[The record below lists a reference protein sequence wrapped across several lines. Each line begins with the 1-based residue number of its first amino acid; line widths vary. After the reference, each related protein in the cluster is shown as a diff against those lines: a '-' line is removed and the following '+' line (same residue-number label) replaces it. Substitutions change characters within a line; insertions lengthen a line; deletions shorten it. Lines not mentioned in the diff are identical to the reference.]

1 MDSKQVIFDISSD
14 EETASFEEMRG
25 GGHDDDLN
33 WLAETLE
40 AVDRETADSS
50 DEVVV
55 VGEYTP
61 LKPKLKSKSLKLVK
75 DVVIHDEDD
84 GDCVVLDSDPEKA
97 VNVVDYDVD
106 NDGDD
111 VLVVGQK
118 GQIACRDYPHPR
130 HLCAKYPFSSTP
142 HERHCELCH
151 CFVCDSLA
159 PCAHWATGVPTFDHC
174 HATDK
179 LDTWK
184 HQRESFRL
192 GKYVPLP
199 VSEYPDVQL
208 PVPVHQ
214 LNQVAPREIIQLAPN
229 LGTHNKVCRPI
240 TIRACSSARS
250 GVPNIIS
257 QTRSRWPGYVQGR
270 NGYMSRSVT
279 QQPVGVG
286 IHNNPVPRLRDRG
299 QQFISSN
306 AMFKRPGI
314 IRGSAVAV
322 NQSVYGSSNNMNSA
336 PASHNARN
344 AVQRT
349 AVNSKNI
356 SGWQGV
362 LPPNMISDSYT
373 CPSPP
378 LANMVNVGINSV
390 SLLSEP
396 HCQPVPQSNDG
407 RDVSQY
413 GNQSQNVVD
422 SRFFDFDFD
431 WLNNLSQSNQQFLV
445 ENIHL
450 NTGHNN
456 EPTTVKQLSSQF
468 TESTEHH
475 HKDHD
480 YESWFLPQSDTVAP
494 EGCVPADL
502 NVFSPEPSAFDAAG

>member
-1 MDSKQVIFDISSD
+1 MASKQVIFDISSD

-84 GDCVVLDSDPEKA
+84 DDCVVLDSDPEKA
-97 VNVVDYDVD
+97 
-106 NDGDD
+106 
-111 VLVVGQK
+111 
-118 GQIACRDYPHPR
+118 
-130 HLCAKYPFSSTP
+130 
-142 HERHCELCH
+142 CH

-502 NVFSPEPSAFDAAG
+502 NVFSPEPSAFDAG